1 MRKTSTLSVR
11 TGIIRHCLMQ
21 VTAIC
26 GFHAIAAAEI
36 PSPEDQPRN
45 HVETSMNKLQEIT
58 LTGKVTTEG
67 SSEGLP
73 GVTVVISD
81 ANGNNKQGATTN
93 ESGSFSLQICKQASD
108 TTWNSAT

>member
-11 TGIIRHCLMQ
+11 TGIIRNCLMQ
-21 VTAIC
+21 VTAVC
-26 GFHAIAAAEI
+26 GLHAIAAAEI
-36 PSPEDQPRN
+36 PVPEGQPRK
-45 HVETSMNKLQEIT
+45 HVETNMNKLQEVT

-81 ANGNNKQGATTN
+81 AR
-93 ESGSFSLQICKQASD
+93 LLLASKYPVGR
-108 TTWNSAT
+108 S